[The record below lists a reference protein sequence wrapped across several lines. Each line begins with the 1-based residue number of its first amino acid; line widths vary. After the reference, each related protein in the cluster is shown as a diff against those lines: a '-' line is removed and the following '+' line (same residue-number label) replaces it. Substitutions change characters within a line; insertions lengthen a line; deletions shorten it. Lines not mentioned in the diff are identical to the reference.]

1 MEIEKNGKMYQ
12 VKETSSKWIIKDM
25 DGKVKL
31 SYELSKNEFA
41 NQNEVETYFRA
52 TDI

>member
-12 VKETSSKWIIKDM
+12 VKETSLKWIIKAM

-41 NQNEVETYFRA
+41 SLNDVETYFQA

>member
-41 NQNEVETYFRA
+41 NLNEVETYFQA
-52 TDI
+52 TAI